1 MEQKNGIQRQC
12 RRTESGEVSKQG
24 LFWVYER
31 IIRMPYYGIYQINN
45 GKLEVYRLV
54 DGFYQMLETNERAH
68 YPVAPMEVELG
79 LWQGSYQNQ
88 TQLWLRWWDD
98 LGNLLLIGDERAE
111 LERERA
117 SRAEQ
122 AQMDAIPRLL
132 DMGLSIEQV
141 AEALG
146 FSPDVVAE
154 RFSRQ

>member
-1 MEQKNGIQRQC
+1 MEMEQKNGIKRQC
-12 RRTESGEVSKQG
+12 RRTDSGEVSKQG

-31 IIRMPYYGIYQINN
+31 IIRMPYYGIYEINN

-54 DGFYQMLETNERAH
+54 DGFYQPVTANERGH
-68 YPVAPMEVELG
+68 YSVAPLEVEMG

-111 LERERA
+111 
-117 SRAEQ
+117 RAEQ
-122 AQMDAIPRLL
+122 AQRDAIPRLL
-132 DMGLSIEQV
+132 NMGLSIEQV

-146 FSPDVVAE
+146 FSVDAVK
-154 RFSRQ
+154 RFYPH